1 MSDETTLVVFRRWRD
16 GGDIVA
22 LFPGIPTDTHG
33 HFCEAYEHV
42 GQHGGADYHGVIR
55 ATTPA
60 SDEDAASLAG
70 ELDRVG
76 YSLAVVKRASSTL
89 HARRRAAARAYAEK
103 L

>member
-1 MSDETTLVVFRRWRD
+1 MPDETTPVVFRRWRD
-16 GGDIVA
+16 GNDIIA
-22 LFPGIPTDTHG
+22 LFPGIPTDIYG

-60 SDEDAASLAG
+60 SGEDAASLAG
-70 ELDRVG
+70 ELNRVG
-76 YSLAVVKRASSTL
+76 YSLTIIKRASPTL
-89 HARRRAAARAYAEK
+89 HERRRAAARAYAEK